1 MHKTTDI
8 FKPKI
13 SILSGEHKKYLETFE
28 TGIKYPEKGLGDYIK
43 SDAFDD
49 IITGDGVSYI
59 VFQTD
64 NNDNIVEVIAFFT
77 LVSSAMPYMYRTI
90 DESEIYEVMCGIPA
104 IRIHMFAVDLKYQ
117 DMFWHDKPISALVFE
132 TIINIIDEK
141 SQNESGIKA
150 IYLHALPSSEKF
162 YLKNNM
168 LRAEEYMKP
177 FAGDDD
183 DLSTMYVFIREVKV
197 VYEKLNR
204 RLRYTTRIKRKIAKW
219 LLK

>member
-1 MHKTTDI
+1 MHKTTST

-13 SILSGEHKKYLETFE
+13 SILCEEHKKYLKSFV
-28 TGIKYPEKGLGDYIK
+28 TGTKYPEKALGDYIK

-49 IITGDGVSYI
+49 LVTGDGVSYV

-64 NNDNIVEVIAFFT
+64 AQDNIVEAIAFFT

-90 DESEIYEVMCGIPA
+90 EDSEIYEVMCGIPA

-117 DMFWHDKPISALVFE
+117 DVFWHGKPISALIFE
-132 TIINIIDEK
+132 TIISIIDEK
-141 SQNESGIKA
+141 SKNESGVKA

-168 LRAEEYMKP
+168 LKAEEYMKP

-204 RLRYTTRIKRKIAKW
+204 KLRYTTRIKRKVAKW